1 MSAEQLHKEEV
12 THKEIY
18 VRLCEVESKVDKLQ
32 QETSHVV
39 QAFNAAQGAFIV
51 LEWIAKAA
59 KPIIWIVGTIAAFTA
74 LWSSQPKG

>member
-1 MSAEQLHKEEV
+1 MEPTKEEV

-32 QETSHVV
+32 QDTANVV

-59 KPIIWIVGTIAAFTA
+59 KPIIFIVGSIAAVAT
-74 LWSSQPKG
+74 LWSQHKG